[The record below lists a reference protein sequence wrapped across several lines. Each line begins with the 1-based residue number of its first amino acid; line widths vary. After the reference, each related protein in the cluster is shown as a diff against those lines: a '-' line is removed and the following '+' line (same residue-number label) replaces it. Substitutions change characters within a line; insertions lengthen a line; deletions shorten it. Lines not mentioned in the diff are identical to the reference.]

1 MLPKCLPIQL
11 NEQIEIR
18 LDTRTTKGYTIQ
30 TIQTE
35 HGFANMLKFQLYAE
49 VMTDASDRKEVFL
62 NGLLLLY
69 PIAGEDKP
77 KIVLEEI
84 SILGLT
90 DSALSVQL
98 ETEMYVSLE
107 FKEKLLEAFMSD

>member
-1 MLPKCLPIQL
+1 MQL

-62 NGLLLLY
+62 NGILLLY

-84 SILGLT
+84 NIFGLT
-90 DSALSVQL
+90 DSPLSVQL
-98 ETEMYVSLE
+98 ETEMYASLE
-107 FKEKLLEAFMSD
+107 IKEKLLEAFMSD